1 MEILKDGINHH
12 AYLIEGDLELSFKE
26 LILALERLEIP
37 TLGNPDIL
45 IKDYDNLLIDHAREI
60 KDFQSESTSEFG
72 KKKIIILKTR
82 SFSYPAQNA
91 LLKVFEEPRPGVVI
105 FLIMPESTKL
115 YPTLRSRLLGTVGEY
130 APHDALKKDAKVFL
144 NGTIKVR
151 LDFLKK
157 FLDVESKSMLKEK
170 AINFLNQLEEE
181 LSRRDTLADKDK
193 VKDIYLVKK
202 YLGDQGSSPKILLEH
217 LAVVL

>member
-1 MEILKDGINHH
+1 MHIIKDGLHHH
-12 AYLIEGDLELSFKE
+12 AYLIEGDLDLSFKE
-26 LILALERLEIP
+26 LLIGLENLGIHTLA
-37 TLGNPDIL
+37 NPDIL
-45 IKDYDNLLIDHAREI
+45 IKDYENLLIDHAREI
-60 KDFQSESTSEFG
+60 KDFQSESASEKD

-91 LLKVFEEPRPGVVI
+91 LLKVFEEPREGVVI
-105 FLIMPESTKL
+105 FLIMPDSTKL

-144 NGTIKVR
+144 NGTIKTR

-157 FLDVESKSMLKEK
+157 FLDVESKPLLKER
-170 AINFLNQLEEE
+170 AMNLLDQLEAE
-181 LSRRDTLADKDK
+181 LAKRDTLADKDR